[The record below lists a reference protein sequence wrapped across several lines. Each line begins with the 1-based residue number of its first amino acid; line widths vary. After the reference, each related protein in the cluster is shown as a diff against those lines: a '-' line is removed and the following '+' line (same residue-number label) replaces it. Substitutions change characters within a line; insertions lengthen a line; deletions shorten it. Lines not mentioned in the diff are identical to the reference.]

1 MDFSLSEEQGML
13 QDSVSRFVAQDY
25 SFDQRGRIIASEAGY
40 SRDYWKRF
48 ADLGWLMIPFT
59 EKDGGLGGSAV
70 DLMVLMQEF
79 GKGIVVEPF
88 LATAVLGGGLIA
100 EAADEEKKQ
109 TLLSQL
115 MAGELQLAFAFT
127 EPQSRYNLADVACR
141 AVREGDDYIING
153 HKAVVLNAPNA
164 DELIVVVRTSGEQR
178 HSEGISLLR
187 VPAASP
193 GLRLQSYATVDG
205 QRAADVYF
213 ENVRVPAS
221 HLLGAEGK
229 ALSVIEKV
237 IDRATL
243 AICAEA
249 LGAMETALWKTV
261 DYTKTRKQFGVSI
274 SSFQAL
280 QHRMADMF
288 IELEQARS
296 ILQMAVMQSDANGGV
311 APKAVSAAKSR
322 IGKAARLVGQESVQL
337 HGGIGVMQEL
347 DLGHFFKRLT
357 TIQFLF
363 GSTDFHTQRF
373 IHETG
378 NR

>member
-25 SFDQRGRIIASEAGY
+25 SFDRRERIIASAEGY
-40 SRDYWKRF
+40 SPDYWQRF
-48 ADLGWLMIPFT
+48 ADLGWLMIPFS
-59 EKDGGLGGSAV
+59 EADGGLGGSAV
-70 DLMVLMQEF
+70 DLMVIMQEF

-100 EAADEEKKQ
+100 EAGSEEQKSS
-109 TLLSQL
+109 LLPRL
-115 MAGELQLAFAFT
+115 MAGELQLAFAFN
-127 EPQSRYNLADVACR
+127 EPPSRYNLADVACSAKR
-141 AVREGDDYIING
+141 NGDHYVVNG
-153 HKAVVLNAPNA
+153 HKAVVLNAPGA
-164 DELIVVVRTSGEQR
+164 DELIVAVRSSGDQR
-178 HSEGISLLR
+178 DKDGISLLL
-187 VPAASP
+187 VAADSP
-193 GLRLQSYATVDG
+193 GVRLQSYATVDG

-213 ENVRVPAS
+213 ENVSVPVGNR
-221 HLLGAEGK
+221 LGTEGE
-229 ALSVIEKV
+229 ALAVIEKV

-249 LGAMETALWKTV
+249 LGAMEAALWKTV

-288 IELEQARS
+288 IEVEQARS
-296 ILQMAVMQSDANGGV
+296 IVQMAVMQMDASDGL

-322 IGKAARLVGQESVQL
+322 VGKSARLVGQEAVQL
-337 HGGIGVMQEL
+337 HGGIGVMEEL

-363 GSTDFHTQRF
+363 GSSDFHTQRF
-373 IHETG
+373 S
-378 NR
+378 RL

>member
-25 SFDQRGRIIASEAGY
+25 SFDKRERIIDSEPGY
-40 SRDYWKRF
+40 SPEYWQRF

-59 EKDGGLGGSAV
+59 EEDGGLGGSAV

-88 LATAVLGGGLIA
+88 LATAVMGGGIIA
-100 EAADEEKKQ
+100 EAAGGETKQ
-109 TLLSQL
+109 MLLSQL
-115 MAGELQLAFAFT
+115 MAGELQLAFAFN

-141 AVREGDDYIING
+141 AQREGDEYVVNG
-153 HKAVVLNAPNA
+153 HKAVVLNAPEA

-178 HSEGISLLR
+178 DSGGISLLR
-187 VPAASP
+187 IPAASP
-193 GLRLQSYATVDG
+193 GLRLQPYATVDG

-213 ENVRVPAS
+213 ADVRVPAS
-221 HLLGAEGK
+221 QLLGTEGS
-229 ALSVIEKV
+229 ALAVIEKV

-243 AICAEA
+243 AVCAEA
-249 LGAMETALWKTV
+249 LGAMEAALWKTV
-261 DYTKTRKQFGVSI
+261 NYTKTRKQFGVSI

-296 ILQMAVMQSDANGGV
+296 IVQMAVMQSDANAGV

-322 IGKAARLVGQESVQL
+322 VGKAARLVGQEAVQL
-337 HGGIGVMQEL
+337 HGGIGVMEEL
-347 DLGHFFKRLT
+347 DLGHYFKRLT

-373 IHETG
+373 MDETG
-378 NR
+378 SL

>member
-25 SFDQRGRIIASEAGY
+25 SFDKRERIVDSAAGY
-40 SRDYWKRF
+40 SADYWRRF
-48 ADLGWLMIPFT
+48 ADLGWLMIPFS
-59 EKDGGLGGSAV
+59 EADGGLGGSAV
-70 DLMVLMQEF
+70 DLMVIMQEF

-100 EAADEEKKQ
+100 EAGSAKQ
-109 TLLSQL
+109 KETLLGAL

-127 EPQSRYNLADVACR
+127 EPQSRYNLADVATE
-141 AVREGDDYIING
+141 ATREGDDYVVIG

-164 DELIVVVRTSGEQR
+164 NQLIVAVRTSGGQR
-178 HSEGISLLR
+178 EREGISLLL
-187 VPAASP
+187 VAADSP
-193 GLRLQSYATVDG
+193 GIRLQPYATVDG

-213 ENVRVPAS
+213 DDVRVPAS
-221 HLLGAEGK
+221 QLLGNEGS
-229 ALSVIEKV
+229 ALPVIEKV

-243 AICAEA
+243 AVCAEA

-296 ILQMAVMQSDANGGV
+296 IVQMAVMQCDANKGV
-311 APKAVSAAKSR
+311 APRAISAAKSR
-322 IGKAARLVGQESVQL
+322 VGKAARLVGQESVQL
-337 HGGIGVMQEL
+337 HGGIGVMEEL

-363 GSTDFHTQRF
+363 GSTDYHTRRF
-373 IHETG
+373 SQL
-378 NR
+378 

>member
-25 SFDQRGRIIASEAGY
+25 SFDQRERIVDSAAGY
-40 SRDYWKRF
+40 SAEYWRRF
-48 ADLGWLMIPFT
+48 ADLGWLMIPFS
-59 EKDGGLGGSAV
+59 EADGGLGGSAV
-70 DLMVLMQEF
+70 DLMVIMQEF
-79 GKGIVVEPF
+79 GRGIVVEPF

-100 EAADEEKKQ
+100 EAGSAEQKESM
-109 TLLSQL
+109 LGAL
-115 MAGELQLAFAFT
+115 MAGELQLAFAFA
-127 EPQSRYNLADVACR
+127 EPQSRYNLADVATE
-141 AVREGDDYIING
+141 ATREGDDYVVIG
-153 HKAVVLNAPNA
+153 RKSVVLNAPIANQ
-164 DELIVVVRTSGEQR
+164 LIVAVRTAGGQR
-178 HSEGISLLR
+178 ERDGISLLL
-187 VPAASP
+187 VAADSP
-193 GLRLQSYATVDG
+193 GIRLQSYATVDG

-213 ENVRVPAS
+213 DDVRVPAS
-221 HLLGAEGK
+221 QLLGQEGA
-229 ALSVIEKV
+229 ALPVIEKV

-296 ILQMAVMQSDANGGV
+296 IVQMAVMQCDANEGV
-311 APKAVSAAKSR
+311 APRAISAAKSR
-322 IGKAARLVGQESVQL
+322 VGKAARLVGQESVQL
-337 HGGIGVMQEL
+337 HGGIGVMEEL

-363 GSTDFHTQRF
+363 GSTDYHTRRF
-373 IHETG
+373 SQL
-378 NR
+378 

>member
-25 SFDQRGRIIASEAGY
+25 SFDKRERIVDSAAGY
-40 SRDYWKRF
+40 SADYWRRF
-48 ADLGWLMIPFT
+48 ADLGWLMIPFS
-59 EKDGGLGGSAV
+59 EADGGLGGSAV
-70 DLMVLMQEF
+70 DLMVIMQEF

-100 EAADEEKKQ
+100 EAGSAEQKE
-109 TLLSQL
+109 TLLGPL
-115 MAGELQLAFAFT
+115 MAGELQLAFAFN
-127 EPQSRYNLADVACR
+127 EPQSRYNLADIATE
-141 AVREGDDYIING
+141 ATREGDEFVVTG
-153 HKAVVLNAPNA
+153 HKSVVLNAPIANP
-164 DELIVVVRTSGEQR
+164 LIVDVRTAGRQR
-178 HSEGISLLR
+178 EREGISLLL
-187 VPAASP
+187 VAADSP
-193 GLRLQSYATVDG
+193 GIRLKSYATVDG

-213 ENVRVPAS
+213 DDVRVPAS
-221 HLLGAEGK
+221 QLLGQEGA
-229 ALSVIEKV
+229 ALPVIEKI

-296 ILQMAVMQSDANGGV
+296 IVQMAVMQADANEGV
-311 APKAVSAAKSR
+311 APRAISAAKSR
-322 IGKAARLVGQESVQL
+322 VGKAARLVGQESVQL
-337 HGGIGVMQEL
+337 HGGIGVMEEL

-363 GSTDFHTQRF
+363 GSTDYHTRRF
-373 IHETG
+373 SQL
-378 NR
+378 

>member
-25 SFDQRGRIIASEAGY
+25 SFDQRERIITSAKGY
-40 SRDYWKRF
+40 SPDYWQRF
-48 ADLGWLMIPFT
+48 ADLGWLMIPFS
-59 EKDGGLGGSAV
+59 EADGGLGGSAV
-70 DLMVLMQEF
+70 DLMVIMQEF
-79 GKGIVVEPF
+79 GKGIVIEPF

-100 EAADEEKKQ
+100 EAGSEEQKQ
-109 TLLSQL
+109 SLLPRL
-115 MAGELQLAFAFT
+115 MAGELQLGFAFN

-141 AVREGDDYIING
+141 AERDGDHYVVNG
-153 HKAVVLNAPNA
+153 HKAVVLNAPDA
-164 DELIVVVRTSGEQR
+164 DELIVAVRSSGDQR
-178 HSEGISLLR
+178 DKDGISLLL
-187 VPAASP
+187 VPVNSP
-193 GLRLQSYATVDG
+193 GVRLQSYATVDG

-213 ENVRVPAS
+213 ENVSVPVGNR
-221 HLLGAEGK
+221 LGTEGE
-229 ALSVIEKV
+229 ALAVIEKV
-237 IDRATL
+237 IDKATL

-249 LGAMETALWKTV
+249 LGAMEAALWKTV

-288 IELEQARS
+288 IEVEQARS
-296 ILQMAVMQSDANGGV
+296 IVQMAVMQMDASDGL

-322 IGKAARLVGQESVQL
+322 VGKAARLVGQEAVQL
-337 HGGIGVMQEL
+337 HGGIGVMEEL

-373 IHETG
+373 S
-378 NR
+378 RL

>member
-13 QDSVSRFVAQDY
+13 QDSVFRFVAQDY
-25 SFDQRGRIIASEAGY
+25 SFDRRERIIASAKGY
-40 SRDYWKRF
+40 SPDYWQRF
-48 ADLGWLMIPFT
+48 ADLGWLMIPFS
-59 EKDGGLGGSAV
+59 EADGGLGGSAV
-70 DLMVLMQEF
+70 DLMVIMQEF

-100 EAADEEKKQ
+100 EAGSGEQKSS
-109 TLLSQL
+109 LLPRL
-115 MAGELQLAFAFT
+115 MAGELQLAFAFN
-127 EPQSRYNLADVACR
+127 EPPSRYNLADVACSAKR
-141 AVREGDDYIING
+141 NGDHYVVNG
-153 HKAVVLNAPNA
+153 HKAVVLNAPGA
-164 DELIVVVRTSGEQR
+164 DELIVAVRSSGDQR
-178 HSEGISLLR
+178 DKDGISLLL
-187 VPAASP
+187 VPVNSP
-193 GLRLQSYATVDG
+193 GVRLQSYATVDG

-213 ENVRVPAS
+213 ENVSVPVGNR
-221 HLLGAEGK
+221 LGTEGE
-229 ALSVIEKV
+229 ALAVIEKV

-249 LGAMETALWKTV
+249 LGAMEAALWKTV

-288 IELEQARS
+288 IEVEQARS
-296 ILQMAVMQSDANGGV
+296 IVQMAVMQMDASDGL

-322 IGKAARLVGQESVQL
+322 VGKAARLVGQEAVQL
-337 HGGIGVMQEL
+337 HGGIGVMEEL

-373 IHETG
+373 S
-378 NR
+378 RL

>member
-25 SFDQRGRIIASEAGY
+25 SFDKRERIVDSAAGY
-40 SRDYWKRF
+40 SADYWRRF
-48 ADLGWLMIPFT
+48 ADLGWLMIPFS
-59 EKDGGLGGSAV
+59 EADGGLGGSAV
-70 DLMVLMQEF
+70 DLMVIMQEF

-100 EAADEEKKQ
+100 EAGSAKQ
-109 TLLSQL
+109 KETLLGAL

-127 EPQSRYNLADVACR
+127 EPQSRYNLADVATE
-141 AVREGDDYIING
+141 ATREGDDYVVIG
-153 HKAVVLNAPNA
+153 HKAVVLNAPIANQ
-164 DELIVVVRTSGEQR
+164 LIVAVRTSGGQR
-178 HSEGISLLR
+178 EREGISLLL
-187 VPAASP
+187 VAADSP
-193 GLRLQSYATVDG
+193 GIRLQPYATVDG

-213 ENVRVPAS
+213 DDVRVPAS
-221 HLLGAEGK
+221 QLLGNEGS
-229 ALSVIEKV
+229 ALPVIEKV

-243 AICAEA
+243 AVCAEA

-296 ILQMAVMQSDANGGV
+296 IVQMAVMQCDANKGV
-311 APKAVSAAKSR
+311 APRAISAAKSR
-322 IGKAARLVGQESVQL
+322 VGKAARLVGQESVQL
-337 HGGIGVMQEL
+337 HGGIGVMEEL

-363 GSTDFHTQRF
+363 GSTDYHTRRF
-373 IHETG
+373 SQL
-378 NR
+378 